1 MKATKEQ
8 IIETALQIL
17 ERYEP
22 LNRSSITVKEEKVPV
37 YTESNEYYYKHDG
50 WFFMIDGTEVYDLG
64 YEKTTDA
71 YHLYFLDDGTCVEF
85 SIINGTEGSNINTNI
100 IYKEGI
106 GYQWA
111 STEKFLAHHNFN
123 FNDPK
128 FEKVMFKI
136 Y

>member
-8 IIETALQIL
+8 IIKTALQIL

-22 LNRSSITVKEEKVPV
+22 LKRNSIEVNEEKISI
-37 YTESNEYYYKHDG
+37 YTESREYYYQHDG
-50 WFFMIDGTEVYDLG
+50 WFFIIKGTEVYDLG
-64 YEKTTDA
+64 YGKRSDGFL
-71 YHLYFLDDGTCVEF
+71 LYFLEDGTCIRLNI
-85 SIINGTEGSNINTNI
+85 SNAEGGGINTDI
-100 IYKEGI
+100 IYQEGV

-111 STEKFLAHHNFN
+111 SIEKFLTHHNFN